1 MNTTVE
7 MKPLMLVET
16 DEPMSWNDHL
26 VHVGEHSDRQSFR
39 SLFEHFA
46 PLIKSYYL
54 GKSPRSV
61 NLIEELIQ
69 EVMVKVW
76 QKAHTYD
83 PKKAAASTWI
93 FTLARNTYID
103 MLRRLNKYS
112 TTSSIETE
120 DIWED
125 TTEVGPLNQLET
137 IRDSSLIRDSL
148 SQLPHAQAQIIAKV
162 YMDGKTHVEV
172 ANELDLPL
180 GTVKSRVRL
189 ALNKLNNLLREKTA

>member
-1 MNTTVE
+1 MSV
-7 MKPLMLVET
+7 KT
-16 DEPMSWNDHL
+16 DEPISWNDHL
-26 VHVGEHSDRQSFR
+26 IRLGKYGDQKSFK
-39 SLFEHFA
+39 SLFEHFS

-54 GKSPRSV
+54 GKSPRSMP
-61 NLIEELIQ
+61 LIEELIQ

-83 PKKAAASTWI
+83 SNKAAASTWI

-112 TTSSIETE
+112 TTSSLEAE
-120 DIWED
+120 EVWED
-125 TTEVGPLNQLET
+125 TTEVGPLSQLET
-137 IRDSSLIRDSL
+137 IRDSSVIRESL
-148 SQLPHAQAQIIAKV
+148 SKLPHAQAQIIAKV

-189 ALNKLNNLLREKTA
+189 ALNKLNNLLRETTA

>member
-1 MNTTVE
+1 
-7 MKPLMLVET
+7 MKPLMFVET
-16 DEPMSWNDHL
+16 QEPISWNDHL
-26 VHVGEHSDRQSFR
+26 VQLGKTSDRQSFKC
-39 SLFEHFA
+39 LFEHFG

-54 GKSPRSV
+54 GKSPRSMP
-61 NLIEELIQ
+61 LIEELIQ
-69 EVMVKVW
+69 EVMIKVW

-120 DIWED
+120 EVWED
-125 TTEVGPLNQLET
+125 TTEVGPMSQLET
-137 IRDSSLIRDSL
+137 TRDSTLIRDSL
-148 SQLPHAQAQIIAKV
+148 SKLPNAQAQIIAKV

-172 ANELDLPL
+172 AKELDLPL

-189 ALNKLNNLLREKTA
+189 ALNKLNNLLRETTA

>member
-1 MNTTVE
+1 MSV
-7 MKPLMLVET
+7 KT
-16 DEPMSWNDHL
+16 DEAISWNDHL
-26 VHVGEHSDRQSFR
+26 IRLGKHGDQGSFK
-39 SLFEHFA
+39 SLFEHFG

-54 GKSPRSV
+54 GKSPKSMP
-61 NLIEELIQ
+61 LIEELIQ

-83 PKKAAASTWI
+83 SNKAAASTWI

-112 TTSSIETE
+112 TTSSLEAE
-120 DIWED
+120 EVWED
-125 TTEVGPLNQLET
+125 TTEVGPLSQLET

-148 SQLPHAQAQIIAKV
+148 SRLPHAQAQIIAKV

-189 ALNKLNNLLREKTA
+189 ALNKLNNLLRETTA

>member
-1 MNTTVE
+1 
-7 MKPLMLVET
+7 MLVE
-16 DEPMSWNDHL
+16 EEAPMSWNDHL
-26 VHVGEHSDRQSFR
+26 VHVGENSDRQSFR
-39 SLFEHFA
+39 CLFEHFG

-54 GKSPRSV
+54 GKSPKSAH
-61 NLIEELIQ
+61 LIEELIQ
-69 EVMVKVW
+69 EVMIKVW

-120 DIWED
+120 DVWED
-125 TTEVGPLNQLET
+125 TTEVGPLSQLET
-137 IRDSSLIRDSL
+137 KRDSTLIRDSL
-148 SQLPHAQAQIIAKV
+148 SQLPNAQAQIIAKV

-172 ANELDLPL
+172 AEELDLPL

-189 ALNKLNNLLREKTA
+189 ALNKLNNLLRETTA